1 MKISINFCSSNL
13 FTNTVQTY
21 NQTDLK
27 ILNAYT
33 VRINN
38 FRNLSHHTA
47 LHMKIID
54 NTKKKNEKNI
64 AVLYHLRVKMF
75 KTTWYKYTYV
85 ICRAQ
90 RKLIWSVQLQ
100 HQKRHTHKHKTPF
113 QLYPDK
119 KGVKKNLFQKNFT
132 PYSLSIYAF
141 LCFHLRKFKLFARCS
156 RKFILEWGN
165 RINVFHW
172 IYLYISYHTK
182 HYMDMDIMCVIIFFY
197 V

>member
-1 MKISINFCSSNL
+1 MNIW
-13 FTNTVQTY
+13 
-21 NQTDLK
+21 
-27 ILNAYT
+27 NAYT

-54 NTKKKNEKNI
+54 NTKKI

-100 HQKRHTHKHKTPF
+100 HQKDIHINTKLIPVI
-113 QLYPDK
+113 PDK

-165 RINVFHW
+165 RINVFSWNLLIH
-172 IYLYISYHTK
+172 ISYIYEHLYT
-182 HYMDMDIMCVIIFFY
+182 DIMCVIIFFLFVSSTCIY
-197 V
+197 SPAHLHS

>member
-1 MKISINFCSSNL
+1 MYK
-13 FTNTVQTY
+13 
-21 NQTDLK
+21 QTDLK
-27 ILNAYT
+27 IWNAYT

-54 NTKKKNEKNI
+54 NTKKI

-100 HQKRHTHKHKTPF
+100 HQKDIHINTKTHSSYTRQKRS
-113 QLYPDK
+113 
-119 KGVKKNLFQKNFT
+119 KKNLFQKNFT

-141 LCFHLRKFKLFARCS
+141 FVFPPPKIQIICEMQQKVCFGVRK
-156 RKFILEWGN
+156 
-165 RINVFHW
+165 
-172 IYLYISYHTK
+172 
-182 HYMDMDIMCVIIFFY
+182 
-197 V
+197 